1 MSCDQE
7 NRQQGNR
14 WQTTCRYSRR
24 DQAAIDAHIAKHLG
38 AGEVLDRVEL
48 SPGVALELLLIP
60 PRPEADHDYYTVIT
74 RGLGAWDD
82 CPVLVELLVNLPS
95 DWLLDEEALQEDR
108 WGWPVRMLADA
119 ARRMGR
125 GLEPDWGTLLSWP
138 GESLAPGTRLCG
150 GVLLPPAVFGE
161 ASFFCPLP
169 GGSDAGIFQLIPL
182 YPEELEMAEEEGMD
196 ALLARCPDEFMEVID
211 PRRLNLVLDEEA
223 ICYEEEL
230 LDEARLHLAAIRWK
244 QLPVEE
250 LAAYSH
256 IAVYLGWCID
266 HGLAS
271 EELLREYDAARAA
284 AEAEGTPLD
293 LRAFLRDRLDGR
305 LSYRCLTQEGR
316 DFSDWYNAGARDTP
330 YAYFDDV
337 EDYAREYFGPER
349 FHSPEMAGEAY
360 LFLPCDETL
369 RQRLWEVISRRYA
382 CWLAPEDEEPE
393 AEPAEGWHEKTARE
407 P

>member
-1 MSCDQE
+1 
-7 NRQQGNR
+7 
-14 WQTTCRYSRR
+14 
-24 DQAAIDAHIAKHLG
+24 
-38 AGEVLDRVEL
+38 
-48 SPGVALELLLIP
+48 
-60 PRPEADHDYYTVIT
+60 
-74 RGLGAWDD
+74 
-82 CPVLVELLVNLPS
+82 
-95 DWLLDEEALQEDR
+95 
-108 WGWPVRMLADA
+108 
-119 ARRMGR
+119 
-125 GLEPDWGTLLSWP
+125 
-138 GESLAPGTRLCG
+138 
-150 GVLLPPAVFGE
+150 
-161 ASFFCPLP
+161 
-169 GGSDAGIFQLIPL
+169 
-182 YPEELEMAEEEGMD
+182 MD
-196 ALLARCPDEFMEVID
+196 ALLERCPDEFMEVID

-293 LRAFLRDRLDGR
+293 LRVFLRDRLDGR
-305 LSYRCLTQEGR
+305 LTYRCLTQEGR
-316 DFSDWYNAGARDTP
+316 DFSDWYNAGSRSTP

>member
-24 DQAAIDAHIAKHLG
+24 DQAAIDAHIARYFG

-82 CPVLVELLVNLPS
+82 CPLLVELLINLPS
-95 DWLLDEEALQEDR
+95 DWPLDEEALREDR
-108 WGWPVRMLADA
+108 WGWPIRMLADA

-196 ALLARCPDEFMEVID
+196 ALLERCPDEFMEVID

-223 ICYEEEL
+223 ICYEVEL

-284 AEAEGTPLD
+284 AEAAGTPLD
-293 LRAFLRDRLDGR
+293 LRVFLRDRLDGR
-305 LSYRCLTQEGR
+305 LSYRCLTPEGR
-316 DFSDWYNAGARDTP
+316 DFSDWYNAGARSTP

-349 FHSPEMAGEAY
+349 FHSPEMAGDAY
-360 LFLPCDETL
+360 LFLPYDETF
-369 RQRLWEVISRRYA
+369 RQRMWEVIGRRYA
-382 CWLAPEDEEPE
+382 CWLAPEEGEDQPP
-393 AEPAEGWHEKTARE
+393 PAGDWTEKTVR
-407 P
+407 